1 MLYSPFGIPETLRI
15 DPWKRGSGQEGGEEG
30 GEEEQR
36 TSPTKPISAACEL
49 WVGLQV
55 LAKRATAVRFTHLK
69 KWALESL
76 CSPRQGFRVTSDQPL
91 DNALNDIVLTS

>member
-1 MLYSPFGIPETLRI
+1 M

-30 GEEEQR
+30 GKEEQR
-36 TSPTKPISAACEL
+36 TSPMKPISAACGQ
-49 WVGLQV
+49 WVRLQV
-55 LAKRATAVRFTHLK
+55 LAKLATAVQFTHLK